1 MSAIISAARNATCV
15 LRRTSGREMRETKNV
30 ERSQNVIE
38 NKGRE
43 KAVFAYPRMFMK
55 KKQLGVG
62 HYG

>member
-1 MSAIISAARNATCV
+1 
-15 LRRTSGREMRETKNV
+15 MRETKNI

-43 KAVFAYPRMFMK
+43 EAVFAYPRMFMK